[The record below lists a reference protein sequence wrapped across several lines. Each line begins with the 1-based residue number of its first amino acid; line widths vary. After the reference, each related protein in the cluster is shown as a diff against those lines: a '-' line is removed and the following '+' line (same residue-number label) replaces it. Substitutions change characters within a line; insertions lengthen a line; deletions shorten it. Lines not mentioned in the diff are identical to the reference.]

1 MTVFAMLKQKSQ
13 LEVEELVFEHKM
25 LSISRPGVQSKGLVI
40 SMLLGGGGKLRE
52 IKDYTQNLSSRDG
65 GAWL

>member
-40 SMLLGGGGKLRE
+40 SMLLGEGGWKA
-52 IKDYTQNLSSRDG
+52 QRD
-65 GAWL
+65 